1 MLANFLRILA
11 NLLRSLRLLNNQ
23 FAEFLVNPLRLLR
36 IHTNALANIANACER
51 LTNETTTQRIKG
63 VDPDKKVGGG
73 RIGV

>member
-1 MLANFLRILA
+1 M
-11 NLLRSLRLLNNQ
+11 
-23 FAEFLVNPLRLLR
+23 NPLRLLR

-73 RIGV
+73 GLVCDPTLCSWGSGAL